1 MRRLTIP
8 EFHAELMAQ
17 GVPDVTHVAVKC
29 PMCGTVQSMADF
41 VAAGA
46 TRDEAEHAISYECI
60 GRYTGA
66 GPFKRSWRKQARG
79 CDWTLGGYFKLHKL
93 EVIDEN
99 GKPHPRFEPATPAE
113 AQAHAASRQTRA
125 A

>member
-8 EFHAELMAQ
+8 EFRAELKAQ
-17 GVPDVTHVAVKC
+17 GVPDVTHAAVKC
-29 PMCGTVQSMADF
+29 PICATVQSIADF

-46 TRDEAEHAISYECI
+46 TEAEAAKAIGWECI

-66 GPFKRSWRKQARG
+66 GPFKQSWRKQAKG
-79 CDWTLGGYFKLHKL
+79 CDWTLGGFLQFHDL
-93 EVIDEN
+93 EVIDEL
-99 GKPHPRFEPATPAE
+99 GKAHPRFEPATPAE
-113 AQAHAASRQTRA
+113 AQAHAARQQTRA